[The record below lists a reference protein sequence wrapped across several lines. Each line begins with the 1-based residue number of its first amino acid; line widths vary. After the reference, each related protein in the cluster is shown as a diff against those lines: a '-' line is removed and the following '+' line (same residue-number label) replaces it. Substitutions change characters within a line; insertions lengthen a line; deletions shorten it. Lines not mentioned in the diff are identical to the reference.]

1 MLNPKLLD
9 EISAKIKD
17 AIAQSPAKDLEKNLQ
32 AVLQGVFS
40 RLNLITREEFDVQ
53 QEVLLRTREKLAAL
67 EARVAAMEEKQQ
79 PVSREG

>member
-1 MLNPKLLD
+1 MLNPKMLD

-67 EARVAAMEEKQQ
+67 EARVAAMEDKHGA
-79 PVSREG
+79 SRAG

>member
-1 MLNPKLLD
+1 MLNPKMLD

-67 EARVAAMEEKQQ
+67 EARVAAMENK
-79 PVSREG
+79 PSASRAE